1 MKARR
6 LAAFLVVAAACH
18 APAAPS
24 PVPASAGVRWVPRGA
39 WGAKDPV
46 LPMRAHVPVRL
57 TIHHTG
63 VAQNPGRTI
72 EQKLVALQAFS
83 QRDDSLS
90 DGRRKPAWPDVPY
103 HYYVAVDGS
112 IGEGRDWHYAG
123 DSNTPYDP
131 AGHLLVVVE
140 GNFER
145 DTLTSAQRRALDA
158 LVPAL
163 ARRHGIV
170 ADSVATHRDYAAT
183 SCPGRGIYA
192 ELPHYRAIVGGAR
205 SDVQA
210 ISLLGDTLR
219 TLPLTPDTRARY
231 EQQLAAARAALEH
244 TPTDADS
251 LIWVGRR
258 LAYLGRIREAIDVFT
273 RGLALHQDDAR
284 FLRHRGHRYVTVRDL
299 DRAVVDLERATQLVA
314 GRTDEVE
321 PDGQPNDRGI
331 PIGTLQS
338 NIAYHLGLA
347 YFLKGQFEKA
357 VPVYQR
363 ELEAARNDDRRV
375 STAYWLYL
383 SLRRLGRDS
392 AAAEGLRPIA
402 REMEV
407 IENDTYHRLLLLYK
421 GEVPVDWVLHANADG
436 TMSVTDA
443 TAAYGVASFH
453 ILEGRRA
460 EGEALLRRI
469 VAGGQWGAFGY
480 IAAEADLARMHAT
493 AP

>member
-1 MKARR
+1 MLRPR
-6 LAAFLVVAAACH
+6 LLAALLAASACRT
-18 APAAPS
+18 APTPS
-24 PVPASAGVRWVPRGA
+24 PVPESAGIRWVPRSA
-39 WGAKDPV
+39 WRAKDPV

-63 VAQNPGRTI
+63 VAQNAARTI
-72 EQKLVALQAFS
+72 EDKLVALQTFS

-112 IGEGRDWHYAG
+112 VGEGRDWHYAG

-145 DTLTSAQRRALDA
+145 DSLTARQRRALDA

-192 ELPHYRAIVGGAR
+192 ELPHYRDLVGGAR

-219 TLPLTPDTRARY
+219 TFPLAADTRARY
-231 EQQLAAARAALEH
+231 EEQLAAARAALEH
-244 TPTDADS
+244 APSDADS

-258 LAYLGRIREAIDVFT
+258 VAYLGRIREAIDVFT
-273 RGLALHQDDAR
+273 RGLASHQDDAR
-284 FLRHRGHRYVTVRDL
+284 FLRHRGHRYITVRDL
-299 DRAVVDLERATQLVA
+299 DRAVVDLERATQLVSDKP
-314 GRTDEVE
+314 DEVE

-347 YFLKGQFEKA
+347 YYLKGDYERA
-357 VPVYQR
+357 VPVYR
-363 ELEAARNDDRRV
+363 HELEAARNDDRRV

-392 AAAEGLRPIA
+392 AAAEVLRPIV
-402 REMEV
+402 REMDV
-407 IENDTYHRLLLLYK
+407 VENDTYHRLLLLYK
-421 GEVPVDWVLHANADG
+421 GEVPADWVLHANPDG

-443 TAAYGVASFH
+443 TAAYGVASLH
-453 ILEGRRA
+453 LLEGRRA

-469 VAGGQWGAFGY
+469 VGGGQWGAFGY
-480 IAAEADLARMHAT
+480 IAAEADLARMRRS